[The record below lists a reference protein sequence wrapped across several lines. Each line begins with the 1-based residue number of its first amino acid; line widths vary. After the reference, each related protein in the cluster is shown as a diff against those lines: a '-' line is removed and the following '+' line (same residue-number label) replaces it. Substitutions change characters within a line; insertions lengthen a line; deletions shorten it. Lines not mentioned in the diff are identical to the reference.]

1 MTIKDKPSERDVVS
15 EALSDEHYDRAML
28 HVVKRMV
35 QEHVVSVQ
43 VFANA
48 VKSIRWEQK
57 SATFYME
64 VIRLAFELEAGLLAR
79 ELSEK
84 GHERFPDDEELAK
97 AVRIFAPPNVIRSD
111 AKAIPSLDDTIQ
123 WFRDHKGEYQG
134 QWVAVRAGELVG
146 VHPTHQGLIESIGDD
161 VFDPSTVVTK
171 VN

>member
-1 MTIKDKPSERDVVS
+1 MTTKDKPSERDVVS

-64 VIRLAFELEAGLLAR
+64 VIRLAFELEAGLLVR

-97 AVRIFAPPNVIRSD
+97 AVRIFAPPKTVQTKGE
-111 AKAIPSLDDTIQ
+111 AKPSLKLTID
-123 WFRDHKGEYQG
+123 WFRENGERYAG
-134 QWVAVRAGELVG
+134 SWVAVNAGELVG
-146 VHPTHQGLIESIGDD
+146 VHQTHQQLIDSLGEYAN
-161 VFDPSTVVTK
+161 DPNTLVTK
-171 VN
+171 V